1 MSVVEGR
8 ADIKICCVRSTST
21 GTRRVVRP
29 SGWGVVNSLARR
41 GCGPV
46 GLVHTQKIGIQSEK
60 PTWTKALEFTQFACP
75 CGTDPRL
82 LSGEQRTSHFKLVTS
97 VDDPKRTSGQ
107 RNCPRLTAVNLCRL
121 FGRTEPRAAE
131 QDCRRHLGK
140 SRFAPVR
147 NVTRCGSRIAAFLWV
162 GVDYLPSPRLRRPPE
177 MHRR

>member
-46 GLVHTQKIGIQSEK
+46 GLVHTQKIEAQSEK

-75 CGTDPRL
+75 CGTGPRL

-97 VDDPKRTSGQ
+97 VFDPNRT
-107 RNCPRLTAVNLCRL
+107 
-121 FGRTEPRAAE
+121 FGLAE
-131 QDCRRHLGK
+131 QASYSAILAQQHLK
-140 SRFAPVR
+140 F
-147 NVTRCGSRIAAFLWV
+147 
-162 GVDYLPSPRLRRPPE
+162 
-177 MHRR
+177 

>member
-46 GLVHTQKIGIQSEK
+46 GLVHTHNFGIKSEK

-97 VDDPKRTSGQ
+97 VDDLKRT
-107 RNCPRLTAVNLCRL
+107 LAELAVIR
-121 FGRTEPRAAE
+121 E
-131 QDCRRHLGK
+131 RRM
-140 SRFAPVR
+140 
-147 NVTRCGSRIAAFLWV
+147 C
-162 GVDYLPSPRLRRPPE
+162 
-177 MHRR
+177 